1 MYPADCGLCE
11 LLKDLIN
18 QANKHHSELCT
29 EIGQLK
35 RILNDILGNTNSVDN
50 IVTNLI
56 NQTKGYLNRHLAEK
70 FNKLIN
76 ESTQSK
82 FIPYTK

>member
-1 MYPADCGLCE
+1 M
-11 LLKDLIN
+11 
-18 QANKHHSELCT
+18 
-29 EIGQLK
+29 K

-50 IVTNLI
+50 VVTNLI

-82 FIPYTK
+82 FIPYTKQTDITNVVVDMTGKLNENEKKFWRLVTTLLC